1 MTNEEIIQK
10 IKSNHKTL
18 VAYYPYPTGGNGV
31 SNEIAETD
39 NFNGRKY
46 DEDLKNLVNLM
57 VQLGASVAGYRADNK
72 TAVQL
77 EVDGIDFPVY
87 CYMYDGGFHIT
98 KQVWSEP
105 GAQKIHWVIGC

>member
-18 VAYYPYPTGGNGV
+18 VAYYPYRTGGHGTE
-31 SNEIAETD
+31 NEIAETD
-39 NFNGRKY
+39 NFNGKSY

-57 VQLGASVAGYRADNK
+57 VQLGAAAGYRPDNK
-72 TAVQL
+72 TAVEL

-87 CYMYDGGFHIT
+87 CYMYDGSYHIT
-98 KQVWSEP
+98 KKIDSEP
-105 GAQKIHWVIGC
+105 GAQKIHWVIGY